1 LGGLE
6 SVQFARFTTT
16 PTSHARRR
24 NLQEADRGFHDVEPI
39 GTEEI
44 DVISVYLIE
53 LRYQG
58 MTLRQ
63 SFNLELAYSSSDA
76 ALSFIAYS
84 SSRELPPLASL
95 HAPVAHA
102 GTFAIEV
109 ATAASPIPVQFV
121 NRACA
126 IKPVE
131 PVSGLAAPSSATH
144 QPARRSCW
152 VGWVERSE
160 TYHFPDYAALHP
172 GYAIQRLAIAS
183 L

>member
-1 LGGLE
+1 
-6 SVQFARFTTT
+6 
-16 PTSHARRR
+16 
-24 NLQEADRGFHDVEPI
+24 
-39 GTEEI
+39 
-44 DVISVYLIE
+44 VISEHLIE